1 MSVLNFKALSK
12 SIHNDYSGNKYGETP
27 LPYAP
32 KINLTYSFSAKNQ
45 HLNDM
50 SSSNVDSINE
60 SCEEIIPQ
68 QYLDVNRSLES
79 VENILAKISLPDDYL
94 LFAGQHESVVF
105 LQVGI
110 IGYENYP
117 DNIEQQKNKK
127 IVYGRRWMLEPT
139 TPTSEVVQTAYLAV
153 KKARE
158 HELREHV
165 FFNTTRNIS
174 PNAPHNAN
182 SEKDILKTSQSHC
195 TTPFNSHMDLPVM
208 TVYQADFFTDSSD
221 SKDIQRGADGVVDI
235 DHLIEQVDVAS
246 YAVHLENS
254 VTLSDDCVAYQ
265 LRLIKRR
272 GTRIVFPELEN
283 KLISFVSEPIDNQ
296 FLHQFFAALLKV
308 SDEYINEIFAFD
320 GFKRFSQKVSI
331 KQIAEFSFQTRNI
344 QVQDT
349 RFTAHFKDMSYR
361 VDASKA
367 PIINAGDLGHYQ
379 RQKISKFA
387 SLKGYLPQGF
397 NHKP

>member
-1 MSVLNFKALSK
+1 MSVLNFKAPSK

-50 SSSNVDSINE
+50 SSSNVNSINE
-60 SCEEIIPQ
+60 DHQEIIPQ
-68 QYLDVNRSLES
+68 QYLDVNRSLKS

-94 LFAGQHESVVF
+94 LFAGQHESVIF

-117 DNIEQQKNKK
+117 ENKEQKESKK

-165 FFNTTRNIS
+165 FFTTLSTTLTAQGNLES
-174 PNAPHNAN
+174 Q
-182 SEKDILKTSQSHC
+182 KDTVQKRQNHR

-208 TVYQADFFTDSSD
+208 TAYQSDFVMGSINTTNNSED
-221 SKDIQRGADGVVDI
+221 VVN
-235 DHLIEQVDVAS
+235 IEQ
-246 YAVHLENS
+246 
-254 VTLSDDCVAYQ
+254 
-265 LRLIKRR
+265 LIAQ
-272 GTRIVFPELEN
+272 I
-283 KLISFVSEPIDNQ
+283 
-296 FLHQFFAALLKV
+296 KV
-308 SDEYINEIFAFD
+308 EKY
-320 GFKRFSQKVSI
+320 
-331 KQIAEFSFQTRNI
+331 
-344 QVQDT
+344 
-349 RFTAHFKDMSYR
+349 
-361 VDASKA
+361 
-367 PIINAGDLGHYQ
+367 
-379 RQKISKFA
+379 
-387 SLKGYLPQGF
+387 
-397 NHKP
+397 